1 MTNAN
6 LSHLGDSD
14 PEVTENDFSKIANS
28 NNGDYKILVPNVDQI
43 HKEDRIHLLLDMPG
57 LDEASCEI
65 ELVPGRVTVYGKLT
79 KFSSCNETGHLS
91 SAKHGLLKK
100 MRTEQAQQFQYFFDI
115 PLGFEDLQHAQFV
128 EGTLHICVDRLEFQ
142 DLEQESYRSLN

>member
-1 MTNAN
+1 MTNPN
-6 LSHLGDSD
+6 LSHLGDHD
-14 PEVTENDFSKIANS
+14 PEISENDFSKIANS

-65 ELVPGRVTVYGKLT
+65 ELIPGRVTVYGKLM
-79 KFSSCNETGHLS
+79 KFSSCNELS
-91 SAKHGLLKK
+91 HSSTAKHGLLKK
-100 MRTEQAQQFQYFFDI
+100 MRTEKSQQFQYFFDI
-115 PLGFEDLQHAQFV
+115 PVGFEDLQHAQFV

-142 DLEQESYRSLN
+142 DSEQEACRSVN